1 MSEPSRS
8 NPIMSGVNTFV
19 QFVTTST
26 ESSGKAVQLL
36 KPKAGGGYKMDRVAF
51 QKLTE
56 HPEVKNNE
64 VGVISISGGM
74 RDGKSF
80 LLTLLTTYLESGEDL
95 TCLKS
100 KDSAIK
106 RFFHWRSGVKS
117 ETRGVWIWNKPYMIT
132 KKDGQ
137 KLALILMDTQG
148 SFDPNSSESDSAIFA
163 FSTLLSS
170 LQMYNLK
177 ERIKMNELE
186 SLAIFTRYAEM
197 AGTKAAKG
205 SCFQTLLLLVRD
217 WQDDVAFKFGMDEEE
232 GDKESYLQ
240 HVLRRYTGNDENLKA
255 VRDGITRAFKN
266 VKCALLPHPGMII
279 SGHLK
284 PDDGREDK
292 GTLLMKDI
300 SENFKNYV
308 VIVFKTILQKYVEAK
323 MVGDQ
328 VMTGTGLYNFAIN
341 LFQLLEDGKIQNPQS
356 AMKALDVVLA
366 QTLLQKLEEKYD
378 QEMEQISGSY
388 CTEKE
393 LMERHEKKLAEV
405 EKKYEDEFNTPY
417 PEHKETYK
425 TQLINAIGPLLK
437 KHKQIRLTNEARLR
451 VQYEELIEQIQVEY
465 WKALNEDKCDG
476 VIQAEEKFRHNNLN
490 SDIYHKEYH
499 DKLMECLVEANCRW
513 ERRKLLK
520 ELLSKLQFKS
530 FRYYK
535 KNMKKRIEDDLPQEN
550 ELKALHTKCCE
561 EAVAKLADETKVDG
575 TSVDAVNQQR
585 EKLKEEIQKEY
596 ESISKKHKE
605 HLNSCRV
612 KFDTVMVV
620 VKKEYLSFLDE
631 MTRGVYLS
639 LEVLHLCHTKFI
651 EMMATEMV
659 KLPSKKVAAQDKP
672 DLVKY
677 LKSCLNVEYKEYQDI
692 MKGRKVSMRE
702 LSLEEAQEYLKRVI
716 YRYEKG
722 AWKQNWFMYW
732 WRSVFNRKE
741 SATVKDALKL
751 CSKQTK

>member
-1 MSEPSRS
+1 
-8 NPIMSGVNTFV
+8 
-19 QFVTTST
+19 
-26 ESSGKAVQLL
+26 
-36 KPKAGGGYKMDRVAF
+36 MDRVAF

-106 RFFHWRSGVKS
+106 HFFHWRSGVKS
-117 ETRGVWIWNKPYMIT
+117 ETRGIWIWNKPYTIT
-132 KKDGQ
+132 KKDDQ

-170 LQMYNLK
+170 FQMYNLK

-197 AGTKAAKG
+197 AGTTTATG

-217 WQDDVAFKFGMDEEE
+217 WQDDVAFKFGIDEEE

-240 HVLRRYTGNDENLKA
+240 HVIKKYTGNDENLKA

-279 SGHLK
+279 SGHRK
-284 PDDGREDK
+284 PDDEREDK

-300 SENFKNYV
+300 SEEFKNHV
-308 VIVFKTILQKYVEAK
+308 VIVFKTILKKHVEAK

-378 QEMEQISGSY
+378 QEMKHISSSY
-388 CTEKE
+388 CTEEDLIKG
-393 LMERHEKKLAEV
+393 HEKKLV
-405 EKKYEDEFNTPY
+405 DVKKKYENEFNSPY
-417 PEHKETYK
+417 PGHKETYK
-425 TQLINAIGPLLK
+425 TQLTNAIDPLLK

-451 VQYEELIEQIQVEY
+451 GQYQELIEQIEVEY
-465 WKALNEDKCDG
+465 LKALKEGKLDG
-476 VIQAEEKFRHNNLN
+476 KIQAEDKFRDNNLN
-490 SDIYHKEYH
+490 SDIYHKDYH
-499 DKLMECLVEANCRW
+499 DKLMESLAEAKSRW
-513 ERRKLLK
+513 EHRKLL
-520 ELLSKLQFKS
+520 EQVISES
-530 FRYYK
+530 
-535 KNMKKRIEDDLPQEN
+535 
-550 ELKALHTKCCE
+550 LKC
-561 EAVAKLADETKVDG
+561 
-575 TSVDAVNQQR
+575 
-585 EKLKEEIQKEY
+585 
-596 ESISKKHKE
+596 
-605 HLNSCRV
+605 
-612 KFDTVMVV
+612 F
-620 VKKEYLSFLDE
+620 
-631 MTRGVYLS
+631 
-639 LEVLHLCHTKFI
+639 
-651 EMMATEMV
+651 
-659 KLPSKKVAAQDKP
+659 
-672 DLVKY
+672 
-677 LKSCLNVEYKEYQDI
+677 
-692 MKGRKVSMRE
+692 
-702 LSLEEAQEYLKRVI
+702 
-716 YRYEKG
+716 
-722 AWKQNWFMYW
+722 
-732 WRSVFNRKE
+732 
-741 SATVKDALKL
+741 
-751 CSKQTK
+751 